1 MKIVIL
7 DGYALNPGDLSYEP
21 LRQFGELTIYD
32 RTDTEDEAIARIAD
46 SEIVLVNKLPVTERL
61 LDACP
66 SIRLICVQATGYNT
80 VDCAACAR
88 RGIPV
93 TNVPTYGT
101 AAVAQFTFA
110 LMLELCHRVGHHD
123 VLVHAGRW
131 ESCGSFCFWDT
142 PQMELAGKTLGI
154 VGFGRIG
161 QAVANIARAFGM
173 NVLSYSRTRRPE
185 GEALAKYVDLDTLL
199 AQSDF
204 VSLHCPLTPA
214 TAKLINAGTLAKMK
228 AGAILINTSR
238 GGLVDEA
245 AVKALFAEL
254 EEKFGVSAAAPA
266 AGRGIRGA
274 HHGRQSA
281 PDRAQLHHHAPHG
294 MGAAG
299 KPPAASGLRCG
310 KHPLFSGRKAPE
322 RGKYVSAQAPSR
334 KTSV

>member
-123 VLVHAGRW
+123 ALVHAGRW

-161 QAVANIARAFGM
+161 QAEGRIAKALGM
-173 NVLSYSRTRRPE
+173 NVIAYDLYPNESGRAIADYVTQDELFAKADVISLHCNLTPE
-185 GEALAKYVDLDTLL
+185 NAGLINRENIAKMKDGVILLNNARGQLVNEVDLVEALASGKV
-199 AQSDF
+199 
-204 VSLHCPLTPA
+204 
-214 TAKLINAGTLAKMK
+214 
-228 AGAILINTSR
+228 
-238 GGLVDEA
+238 
-245 AVKALFAEL
+245 
-254 EEKFGVSAAAPA
+254 AAAGLDVVSTEPIKA
-266 AGRGIRGA
+266 DNPLLKAPNCIITPHISWAPKESRRRIMDCTVENIRA
-274 HHGRQSA
+274 F
-281 PDRAQLHHHAPHG
+281 LN
-294 MGAAG
+294 G
-299 KPPAASGLRCG
+299 KPVHVVNM
-310 KHPLFSGRKAPE
+310 K
-322 RGKYVSAQAPSR
+322 
-334 KTSV
+334 

>member
-7 DGYALNPGDLSYEP
+7 DGYALNPGDLSYES

-142 PQMELAGKTLGI
+142 PQMELAGEDAGHCRLRAHWSGRGEHCPRLWHECSFLQPHPPSRRGRAGEVCRSGHPARP
-154 VGFGRIG
+154 VGFCLPPLPPHPGDSEADKRRHPRENEGGRHPHQHLPG
-161 QAVANIARAFGM
+161 R
-173 NVLSYSRTRRPE
+173 
-185 GEALAKYVDLDTLL
+185 
-199 AQSDF
+199 
-204 VSLHCPLTPA
+204 
-214 TAKLINAGTLAKMK
+214 
-228 AGAILINTSR
+228 SR
-238 GGLVDEA
+238 GRSGG
-245 AVKALFAEL
+245 K
-254 EEKFGVSAAAPA
+254 SR
-266 AGRGIRGA
+266 AGKRPSPRRRCGRSIRRT
-274 HHGRQSA
+274 HHGGQS
-281 PDRAQLHHHAPHG
+281 PSDRTQLHHHAPHG
-294 MGAAG
+294 MGRRW
-299 KPPAASGLRCG
+299 KAASGFWTALW
-310 KHPLFSGRKAPE
+310 
-322 RGKYVSAQAPSR
+322 
-334 KTSV
+334 KTSAVFWKESPRTW

>member
-101 AAVAQFTFA
+101 AAVAQFTLA

-123 VLVHAGRW
+123 ALVHAGRW

-154 VGFGRIG
+154 VDFGRIG

-204 VSLHCPLTPA
+204 VSLHCPLNEETRNMVDEDFLARMKP
-214 TAKLINAGTLAKMK
+214 TAY
-228 AGAILINTSR
+228 LINTAR
-238 GGLVDEA
+238 GDLVDNEA
-245 AVKALFAEL
+245 LRQALL
-254 EEKFGVSAAAPA
+254 EGRIAGTGLDTLSPEPVPAGHPLTALPPEVQRKVVLAPHLGGITEASFRRAHAHMWRNVEHLA
-266 AGRGIRGA
+266 AGER
-274 HHGRQSA
+274 
-281 PDRAQLHHHAPHG
+281 PDNIVN
-294 MGAAG
+294 
-299 KPPAASGLRCG
+299 GL
-310 KHPLFSGRKAPE
+310 
-322 RGKYVSAQAPSR
+322 
-334 KTSV
+334 

>member
-32 RTDTEDEAIARIAD
+32 RTDTEDEAIARIGH

-123 VLVHAGRW
+123 ALVHAGRW
-131 ESCGSFCFWDT
+131 KTCGAFCFWDT

-161 QAVANIARAFGM
+161 QAEGRIAKALGM
-173 NVLSYSRTRRPE
+173 NVLAYDLYPNDTGRAIAE
-185 GEALAKYVDLDTLL
+185 YVTLDELYARADVIT
-199 AQSDF
+199 
-204 VSLHCPLTPA
+204 LHCNLTPEN
-214 TAKLINAGTLAKMK
+214 TGMINKNSIAKMK
-228 AGAILINTSR
+228 DGVILINNAR
-238 GGLVDEA
+238 GQLIDEQNVA
-245 AVKALFAEL
+245 DALNAG
-254 EEKFGVSAAAPA
+254 KIAAAGLDVVYTEPIRVDNPLLKA
-266 AGRGIRGA
+266 KNCIITPHISWAPKESRQRIMDTTVENIKAFFAGVPVNGIN
-274 HHGRQSA
+274 
-281 PDRAQLHHHAPHG
+281 P
-294 MGAAG
+294 
-299 KPPAASGLRCG
+299 
-310 KHPLFSGRKAPE
+310 
-322 RGKYVSAQAPSR
+322 
-334 KTSV
+334 

>member
-101 AAVAQFTFA
+101 AAVAQFTLA

-123 VLVHAGRW
+123 ALVHAGRW
-131 ESCGSFCFWDT
+131 ESCGGSAH
-142 PQMELAGKTLGI
+142 P
-154 VGFGRIG
+154 
-161 QAVANIARAFGM
+161 
-173 NVLSYSRTRRPE
+173 
-185 GEALAKYVDLDTLL
+185 
-199 AQSDF
+199 
-204 VSLHCPLTPA
+204 
-214 TAKLINAGTLAKMK
+214 
-228 AGAILINTSR
+228 
-238 GGLVDEA
+238 EA
-245 AVKALFAEL
+245 AFV
-254 EEKFGVSAAAPA
+254 
-266 AGRGIRGA
+266 
-274 HHGRQSA
+274 
-281 PDRAQLHHHAPHG
+281 
-294 MGAAG
+294 
-299 KPPAASGLRCG
+299 
-310 KHPLFSGRKAPE
+310 
-322 RGKYVSAQAPSR
+322 
-334 KTSV
+334 